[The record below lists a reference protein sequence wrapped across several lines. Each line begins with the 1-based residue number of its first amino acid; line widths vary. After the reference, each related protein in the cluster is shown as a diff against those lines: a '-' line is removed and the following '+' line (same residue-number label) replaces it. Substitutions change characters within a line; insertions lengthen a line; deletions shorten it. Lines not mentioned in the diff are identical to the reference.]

1 MNENKKTVLVVDDDK
16 STLEVM
22 EQFIKFI
29 ADDVIVTPDAN
40 KALEV
45 LKNRCIDLVIT
56 DYSMYEMD
64 GVTFTKIVKKEYPD
78 TPLVMISAV
87 YGIEQ
92 TALSAGVDSFIKKP
106 LYDLREFKE
115 SIENLWRK

>member
-1 MNENKKTVLVVDDDK
+1 
-16 STLEVM
+16 
-22 EQFIKFI
+22 
-29 ADDVIVTPDAN
+29 
-40 KALEV
+40 
-45 LKNRCIDLVIT
+45 
-56 DYSMYEMD
+56 
-64 GVTFTKIVKKEYPD
+64 
-78 TPLVMISAV
+78 MISAV